1 MDDKTLQEVTK
12 RFNKARM
19 YTESHYKKTWAN
31 AFKSYNGIR
40 TIRGYAG
47 QADEFV
53 PETFSIVEA
62 LVSSYVKTKPRFKY
76 WPLHEE
82 QEQSVEALNGLVNYY
97 WSINNMTDKMISW
110 IKDMA
115 LYGTGVLAFSWL
127 KDRPLIQNI
136 PLNDFFVDPAARHI
150 NNPDEPGYP
159 RYAGYR
165 YLTSLEQ
172 LKSQMEVDV
181 ETGKVENKYKNLDKV
196 YGANDGE
203 EMDKDIKEMLIGST
217 YGKDAISEQVEIID
231 YWTEK
236 KHVMIANRSVVIL
249 EEDNPY
255 ARKESTKELPMDL
268 DGEIIP
274 MKVKIPA
281 IKGFL
286 PFAVARNYVDTSLFY
301 GKGIAEVILKT
312 QELLNDTASQKRD
325 NIAYV
330 LNNMWQI
337 EPRYQHLAER
347 IQSAPGAIF
356 PIPKGALTPIEK
368 NDISPAADAEIS
380 RLTQQMRTA
389 VAADAAVQGI
399 SQRYSRTT
407 ATEISNQMEQS
418 DARTNVK
425 MQSLEDGGL
434 AQVGSILFK
443 MIQLFVKED
452 TPVRMTDHN
461 QITWQVYS
469 PDVYFGEY
477 QPKVVLE
484 STADAEI
491 AMLSQAMQTAA
502 QFSLQNPLVNQEA
515 FLRNMYKTLFSKYMT
530 EDDINEMLTV
540 PQPMMGPDGQPVD
553 PSLVQSGASLAPG
566 AEEYLLGAGAAQG
579 GGDSFNKRAQTGNQG
594 GGGANSNDNNIRR
607 VRSEQ
612 ASTRLR

>member
-1 MDDKTLQEVTK
+1 MDDKTLQEVTR

-40 TIRGYAG
+40 TMRGYAG

-62 LVSSYVKTKPRFKY
+62 LVSSYVRTKPRFKY

-150 NNPDEPGYP
+150 NNPEEPGYP

-181 ETGKVENKYKNLDKV
+181 ETGKVESKYKNLSKV
-196 YGANDGE
+196 VSGTGSE

-217 YGKDAISEQVEIID
+217 YGKDAISEQVEVID

-249 EEDNPY
+249 DEDNPY

-347 IQSAPGAIF
+347 IRSAPGAIF
-356 PIPKGALTPIEK
+356 PISKGALTPIEK

-452 TPVRMTDHN
+452 TSVRMTDHN

-502 QFSLQNPLVNQEA
+502 QFSLQNPLVNQKA

-566 AEEYLLGAGAAQG
+566 AEEYLLGAGASQG
-579 GGDSFNKRAQTGNQG
+579 GGGSFNKRAQTGSQG

>member
-1 MDDKTLQEVTK
+1 MDDKTLLEVTK
-12 RFNKARM
+12 RFKKARQ
-19 YTESHYKKTWAN
+19 YTESHYKRTWAN

-115 LYGTGVLAFSWL
+115 LYGTGILAFSWL

-181 ETGKVENKYKNLDKV
+181 ETGKVENRYKNLDKV
-196 YGANDGE
+196 TAANDGE

-217 YGKDAISEQVEIID
+217 YGKDAISEQVEVID

-255 ARKESTKELPMDL
+255 ARKESTKELSMDL
-268 DGEIIP
+268 DGEIVP

-566 AEEYLLGAGAAQG
+566 AEEYLLGGGSPQG

>member
-1 MDDKTLQEVTK
+1 
-12 RFNKARM
+12 
-19 YTESHYKKTWAN
+19 
-31 AFKSYNGIR
+31 
-40 TIRGYAG
+40 
-47 QADEFV
+47 
-53 PETFSIVEA
+53 
-62 LVSSYVKTKPRFKY
+62 
-76 WPLHEE
+76 
-82 QEQSVEALNGLVNYY
+82 
-97 WSINNMTDKMISW
+97 
-110 IKDMA
+110 
-115 LYGTGVLAFSWL
+115 
-127 KDRPLIQNI
+127 
-136 PLNDFFVDPAARHI
+136 
-150 NNPDEPGYP
+150 
-159 RYAGYR
+159 
-165 YLTSLEQ
+165 
-172 LKSQMEVDV
+172 
-181 ETGKVENKYKNLDKV
+181 
-196 YGANDGE
+196 
-203 EMDKDIKEMLIGST
+203 
-217 YGKDAISEQVEIID
+217 
-231 YWTEK
+231 
-236 KHVMIANRSVVIL
+236 MIANRSVVIL

-434 AQVGSILFK
+434 SQVGSILFK
-443 MIQLFVKED
+443 MIQLFVKEE

-566 AEEYLLGAGAAQG
+566 AEEYLLGGGTSQG
-579 GGDSFNKRAQTGNQG
+579 GGDSFNKRAQTGDQG

>member
-19 YTESHYKKTWAN
+19 YTDSHYKKIWAN

-150 NNPDEPGYP
+150 NNPEEPGYP

-172 LKSQMEVDV
+172 LKSQMEVSV
-181 ETGKVENKYKNLDKV
+181 ETGKVSQKFKNLNKV
-196 YGANDGE
+196 VSGASGDE
-203 EMDKDIKEMLIGST
+203 TDKDIKEMLIGST
-217 YGKDAISEQVEIID
+217 YGKDAISEQVEVID

-236 KHVMIANRSVVIL
+236 KHVMVANRSVVIL

-281 IKGFL
+281 VKGFL

-434 AQVGSILFK
+434 SQVGSILFK
-443 MIQLFVKED
+443 MIQLFVKEE

-566 AEEYLLGAGAAQG
+566 AEEYLLGGGSPQG
-579 GGDSFNKRAQTGNQG
+579 GGDSFNKRTQTGSQG

>member
-1 MDDKTLQEVTK
+1 MDDKTLLEVTK
-12 RFNKARM
+12 RFKKARQ
-19 YTESHYKKTWAN
+19 YTESHYKRIWAN

-181 ETGKVENKYKNLDKV
+181 DTGKVENKYKNLDKV

-217 YGKDAISEQVEIID
+217 YGKDAISEQVEVID

-566 AEEYLLGAGAAQG
+566 AEEYLLGAGASQG